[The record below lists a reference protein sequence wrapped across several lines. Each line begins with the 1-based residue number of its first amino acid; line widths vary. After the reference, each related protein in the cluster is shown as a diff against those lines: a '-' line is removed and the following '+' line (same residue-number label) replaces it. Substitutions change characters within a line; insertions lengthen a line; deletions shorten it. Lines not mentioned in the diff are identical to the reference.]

1 MPNIVVRIPA
11 GVLDQKA
18 RAALVAAVNEGAA
31 ECERIP
37 PDPARRALCW
47 VMIEEITPGDLT
59 CGGRDPLQAMLPVM
73 ITVNVPAGVLDDASR
88 ARYAM
93 LMHGAV
99 AAALPDETRRVATS
113 CIIND
118 VPDGT
123 WGANGSIWRL
133 PQMAAVSGYE
143 HLQHL
148 AKAI

>member
-18 RAALVAAVNEGAA
+18 RAALVAAINEGAA

-37 PDPARRALCW
+37 PDPARRTLCW
-47 VMIEEITPGDLT
+47 VMVDEVAPGGLT
-59 CGGRDPLQAMLPVM
+59 CGGLNPLRAVVPVM
-73 ITVNVPAGVLDDASR
+73 MTVNVPAGVLDDASR
-88 ARYAM
+88 ARYAR
-93 LMHGAV
+93 LMHEAV
-99 AAALPDETRRVATS
+99 TAALPDETRRIATS

-118 VPDGT
+118 VADGA
-123 WGANGSIWRL
+123 WGANGDIWRL
-133 PQMAAVSGYE
+133 PQMAAASGYE